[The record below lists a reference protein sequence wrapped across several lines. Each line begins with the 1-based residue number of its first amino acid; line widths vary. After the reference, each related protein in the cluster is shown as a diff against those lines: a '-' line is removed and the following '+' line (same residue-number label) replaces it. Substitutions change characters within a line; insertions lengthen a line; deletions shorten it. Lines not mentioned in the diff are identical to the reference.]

1 MSNKLFDKVHGF
13 VLSPGV
19 KSFFE
24 YLRRVML
31 NRWPLKL
38 GCFFLSLVLWG
49 VLISTDANI
58 TREKTIS
65 NVTVNAINAD
75 ALQRN
80 GLIVVSGLENLTD
93 IQMKVDV
100 PQRVYNTVTAANYN
114 VRVDLSRITAPGE
127 QQLSI
132 LTSPSTSYGQVI
144 WLSKETVT
152 VVVEEL
158 ITKRRVPVQLNTT
171 GEAPAGFYAPPSA
184 SKHDPSWVVI
194 TGPRS
199 ITEDIEKC
207 IAVFDLSR
215 LQAQPG
221 LQVTSVPFDVYNTS
235 GEVVSSPLINVISES
250 ISVDSLIVE
259 QRLYPMKTVDIDLTG
274 ITTGSPMEG
283 YYVAG
288 IAATPPYLS
297 VAGTSDFLRTLMH
310 LEVSSKI
317 DIEGAS
323 DELIRQIVVERP
335 KNAEY
340 VSDEAVYVKI
350 TILPEGSGLPAA
362 PVGIA
367 P

>member
-1 MSNKLFDKVHGF
+1 MSNNPLDKVRGF
-13 VLSPGV
+13 VMSPGV
-19 KSFFE
+19 KGFFK
-24 YLRRVML
+24 YVRRVLL

-38 GCFFLSLVLWG
+38 VCFFLSLVLWG

-58 TREKTIS
+58 TREKVIS
-65 NVTVNAINAD
+65 SVTVNTINAD

-80 GLIVVSGLENLTD
+80 GLIVVSGLERLAD

-127 QQLSI
+127 QQLTI

-144 WLSKETVT
+144 WLSKDSVT

-171 GEAPAGFYAPPSA
+171 GDAPAGFYAPPSA
-184 SKHDPSWVVI
+184 SKHDPTWVVI

-199 ITEDIEKC
+199 ITEGIEKC
-207 IAVFDLSR
+207 IAVSDLSR

-221 LQVTSVPFDVYNTS
+221 LQVTSVPFDLYNAD
-235 GEVVSSPLINVISES
+235 GETVSSPLINVISES
-250 ISVDSLIVE
+250 ITIDTLIVE

-274 ITTGSPMEG
+274 ITTGSPMKG
-283 YYVAG
+283 YYVADI
-288 IAATPPYLS
+288 IASPQYLS
-297 VAGTSDFLRTLMH
+297 VAGTSDFLRTLTH

-323 DELIRQIVVERP
+323 DELIRQIAVERP

-350 TILPEGSGLPAA
+350 IILPEDSGLPGA
-362 PVGIA
+362 PVGKT